1 MYKKI
6 IALLLVLVLAV
17 ALVACGNNNTSDD
30 PNNNSQNTQ
39 AGDVENENNNNN
51 KENNDKG
58 KTNLSQTLTFMG
70 YKIGYPEGVSMSNSD
85 YGQTFRFN
93 SEIAVLIE
101 APSVAGVMLDVKSL
115 DDVVS
120 TSEEYVVKTFENT
133 VRELFS
139 FGATTQNVARSEKKT
154 INGIEMLR
162 VEGEF
167 SNTAKNTTI
176 AYVGYYFLLDTDP
189 VYIVGVPM
197 NENASADEFIDQIAN
212 SIKK

>member
-39 AGDVENENNNNN
+39 AGNVENENNNNN

-85 YGQTFRFN
+85 YR
-93 SEIAVLIE
+93 
-101 APSVAGVMLDVKSL
+101 
-115 DDVVS
+115 
-120 TSEEYVVKTFENT
+120 SEE
-133 VRELFS
+133 R
-139 FGATTQNVARSEKKT
+139 
-154 INGIEMLR
+154 R
-162 VEGEF
+162 VGKECR
-167 SNTAKNTTI
+167 
-176 AYVGYYFLLDTDP
+176 YRW
-189 VYIVGVPM
+189 
-197 NENASADEFIDQIAN
+197 
-212 SIKK
+212 